1 MNDAS
6 DCYYKV
12 IFTAELADNVVGY
25 AEMAQRMNVLVEKQ
39 PGYMGR
45 SDRMEGKQ
53 EITISYWQDLDSIK
67 AWKQHP
73 EHQAAQALGRST
85 WYKDYTVEI
94 VKVQRG
100 SAVKPVSGNPWPAEG
115 DGTTP
120 S

>member
-1 MNDAS
+1 
-6 DCYYKV
+6 
-12 IFTAELADNVVGY
+12 
-25 AEMAQRMNVLVEKQ
+25 
-39 PGYMGR
+39 MGR

-100 SAVKPVSGNPWPAEG
+100 AAGQPVAGNPWPAEG
-115 DGTTP
+115 DGTAP

>member
-1 MNDAS
+1 MNDAG

-53 EITISYWQDLDSIK
+53 EITISYWQDLGSIN

-73 EHQAAQALGRST
+73 EHQAAQALGRAR

-100 SAVKPVSGNPWPAEG
+100 AAGQPVSGNPSPAEG
-115 DGTTP
+115 DGTAP